1 MGNQLTRSP
10 NLMHQSSPKPP
21 TPAANPWLE
30 TLKTIALSAVLA
42 IGMRQ
47 FVAESRVVPTGSMEP
62 TIAINDR
69 FIVDKLSYRF
79 ASPKRGDV
87 VVFTPPAAAANCTS
101 AATPPK
107 DAYVKRAIGLPGDR
121 VEVKAGQVLIN
132 GQALDE
138 NYLKAL
144 PTYEMSAVTVP
155 AQQYLVLGDNRNNSC
170 DGHYWGFV
178 PQENI
183 IGKAMVRFWP
193 PDRLGQLSPKPPY
206 QP

>member
-1 MGNQLTRSP
+1 MPSP
-10 NLMHQSSPKPP
+10 TPQTSPKNP
-21 TPAANPWLE
+21 TPANPWIE
-30 TLKTIALSAVLA
+30 GLKTIALSAVMA

-79 ASPKRGDV
+79 ASPQRGDV
-87 VVFTPPAAAANCTS
+87 VVFTPPPMAANCTA

-121 VEVKAGQVLIN
+121 VAVKAGQVLIN
-132 GQALDE
+132 DQPLAE
-138 NYLKAL
+138 NYLKDQ
-144 PTYEMSAVTVP
+144 PHYEMAPVTVP
-155 AQQYLVLGDNRNNSC
+155 ANQYLMLGDNRNNSC
-170 DGHYWGFV
+170 DGHSWGFV

-193 PDRLGQLSPKPPY
+193 PDRAGQLNPKPPY